1 MKKFSE
7 RSLYRKVISMFLLIF
22 SYTVLIAIVF
32 ILPMSIDRGAALAS
46 CLSFGATLYAA
57 IVAYLLLDMW
67 KQEHKAS
74 YFSDLGK
81 NLINHLKIL
90 HGEVLYLSPFQSEI
104 RTFQNSKRADKYN
117 LIEEHKKQIFSKVAT
132 INLCLDQLMHEGLFY
147 LKVIENELL
156 KKSLLDFHE
165 QINSLF
171 IEITN
176 KINENGD
183 VPTNEILLFLEGVNA
198 NFMKISDDYIGEII
212 NLIKSDSF
220 LENHI
225 K

>member
-1 MKKFSE
+1 MTNA
-7 RSLYRKVISMFLLIF
+7 RS
-22 SYTVLIAIVF
+22 
-32 ILPMSIDRGAALAS
+32 
-46 CLSFGATLYAA
+46 
-57 IVAYLLLDMW
+57 
-67 KQEHKAS
+67 
-74 YFSDLGK
+74 
-81 NLINHLKIL
+81 
-90 HGEVLYLSPFQSEI
+90 
-104 RTFQNSKRADKYN
+104 
-117 LIEEHKKQIFSKVAT
+117 
-132 INLCLDQLMHEGLFY
+132 LFY

>member
-1 MKKFSE
+1 M
-7 RSLYRKVISMFLLIF
+7 LSMFLLIF
-22 SYTVLIAIVF
+22 SYTGLIAIIC
-32 ILPMSIDRGAALAS
+32 ILPMSVDRGAALAS

-57 IVAYLLLDMW
+57 VVAYLLLDMW

-90 HGEVLYLSPFQSEI
+90 HGEILYLSLFQSEI
-104 RTFQNSKRADKYN
+104 RTFQNSKRADKHN
-117 LIEEHKKQIFSKVAT
+117 LIKEHKKQIVSKVET

-165 QINSLF
+165 KINSLF

-183 VPTNEILLFLEGVNA
+183 MPTDEVLLFLEEVNK
-198 NFMKISDDYIGEII
+198 NFMEISDEYIGKII
-212 NLIKSDSF
+212 NLIKNDSF
-220 LENHI
+220 LESHM